1 MGECISCCR
10 PETRTKLHRKDKN
23 KMKKPFM
30 KREKKRINVS
40 KMYTNECV
48 DYEELMLTDRNNK
61 KYILLVKSHYLNE
74 E

>member
-1 MGECISCCR
+1 
-10 PETRTKLHRKDKN
+10 
-23 KMKKPFM
+23 MKKPFM
-30 KREKKRINVS
+30 KRAKKRINVS

-48 DYEELMLTDRNNK
+48 DYEELMLTDRNKK

>member
-10 PETRTKLHRKDKN
+10 PETRMKLHRKNKN

-30 KREKKRINVS
+30 KRAKKRIYVS

-48 DYEELMLTDRNNK
+48 DYEELMLTDRNKK